1 MMSRCS
7 VSMPRMARGY
17 PLPGA
22 SVPRP
27 DGHGTG
33 GFSAPVRRRCDF
45 MPSTRLLRNA
55 LQAAFANERDILFGL
70 YAGELLWKTASTR

>member
-55 LQAAFANERDILFGL
+55 LQAAFA
-70 YAGELLWKTASTR
+70 A

>member
-1 MMSRCS
+1 MMSLCS
-7 VSMPRMARGY
+7 SSMPRVARGY

-33 GFSAPVRRRCDF
+33 GFSAPVRHRCDF
-45 MPSTRLLRNA
+45 TPSTRTLRRA
-55 LQAAFANERDILFGL
+55 LQAAFA
-70 YAGELLWKTASTR
+70 A

>member
-1 MMSRCS
+1 MDR
-7 VSMPRMARGY
+7 ARFIKPAFL
-17 PLPGA
+17 PLTDVLQTGISLPPAA

-45 MPSTRLLRNA
+45 T
-55 LQAAFANERDILFGL
+55 
-70 YAGELLWKTASTR
+70 

>member
-7 VSMPRMARGY
+7 ASMPRMARGY

-33 GFSAPVRRRCDF
+33 GVSAPVRRRCDF
-45 MPSTRLLRNA
+45 TPSTHTLRSD
-55 LQAAFANERDILFGL
+55 LQAAFA
-70 YAGELLWKTASTR
+70 A

>member
-7 VSMPRMARGY
+7 ASMPRVARGY

-33 GFSAPVRRRCDF
+33 GFP
-45 MPSTRLLRNA
+45 LLSGVAVILRHPPA
-55 LQAAFANERDILFGL
+55 L
-70 YAGELLWKTASTR
+70 

>member
-1 MMSRCS
+1 MVCQLLPLWCFPFPQILWSLRPLLPACS
-7 VSMPRMARGY
+7 W
-17 PLPGA
+17 LPPAA

-45 MPSTRLLRNA
+45 TPYPRQFKGA
-55 LQAAFANERDILFGL
+55 LQAAFA
-70 YAGELLWKTASTR
+70 A

>member
-1 MMSRCS
+1 MSRCFAF
-7 VSMPRMARGY
+7 MPRMVRGY

-33 GFSAPVRRRCDF
+33 GFSAPVRRHCDF
-45 MPSTRLLRNA
+45 TPSTRILRSA
-55 LQAAFANERDILFGL
+55 LQAAFA
-70 YAGELLWKTASTR
+70 A

>member
-1 MMSRCS
+1 MSS
-7 VSMPRMARGY
+7 ASGVL
-17 PLPGA
+17 LPTAPVITPAIPVHTLLTATAA

-45 MPSTRLLRNA
+45 TPYPRQFKGA
-55 LQAAFANERDILFGL
+55 LQAAFA
-70 YAGELLWKTASTR
+70 A

>member
-1 MMSRCS
+1 MSRCS
-7 VSMPRMARGY
+7 ASMPRVARGC

-27 DGHGTG
+27 GGHGTG

-45 MPSTRLLRNA
+45 TPSSRTLRRA
-55 LQAAFANERDILFGL
+55 LQAAFA
-70 YAGELLWKTASTR
+70 A